1 MDTTI
6 KYTAANSPWQNGT
19 VERHHY
25 TADVVFAKVMSD
37 NPNMDPQKAVD
48 KAAFCKNSEINQTG
62 FSSLQLIMGKSPT
75 FPGLAEA
82 KPRSNDL
89 DSSNKALRTLKDI
102 DDIRVKFREA
112 DCSRKLRKIH
122 SERINPSVE
131 QFYQMGDPVLFRDPK
146 KNEWK
151 PGVALIRF
159 GKTLYLKYGNWLRR
173 VPVDML
179 IPDSLNS

>member
-1 MDTTI
+1 MEAIIDSWVVGNGFGPGHPTRFFYSDNGGEFCNSELINCAAEMDTTI

-25 TADVVFAKVMSD
+25 TADVVFSKVMSD

-89 DSSNKALRTLKDI
+89 DSSNKALRALKDI
-102 DDIRVKFREA
+102 DDVRVKFRGA
-112 DCSRKLRKIH
+112 DCSKKLRKIQ
-122 SERINPSVE
+122 SERINHSVE
-131 QFYQMGDPVLFRDPK
+131 QFYQM
-146 KNEWK
+146 
-151 PGVALIRF
+151 
-159 GKTLYLKYGNWLRR
+159 
-173 VPVDML
+173 
-179 IPDSLNS
+179 